1 MQWAFNRLI
10 KVSFKEYFSS
20 NEFQII
26 LKFIGRPVDHY
37 GVEKFWDYCPSE
49 PNDRLRKQS
58 VFSPNC

>member
-1 MQWAFNRLI
+1 MQWAFSRLI

-26 LKFIGRPVDHY
+26 LKFIDRPVDHF
-37 GVEKFWDYCPSE
+37 GFDKFLDYCPSE

-58 VFSPNC
+58 VFSPSC